1 MQYAMGSQCLGYLN
15 IYFVFFGIYCME
27 ILIYLGC
34 KQWWPGILFECTHK
48 RISHVGKYHCNIQ

>member
-1 MQYAMGSQCLGYLN
+1 MQYAVGSQCLGYLN

-34 KQWWPGILFECTHK
+34 KQWWSGILFECTHK
-48 RISHVGKYHCNIQ
+48 